1 MTTSEGRVFDRPRTS
16 SASVNSNFRFRPCD
30 RLHADISRGRGISSL
45 DLITCML
52 RISTSTFRSGLSL
65 ALACT
70 VKRSCM
76 NHCAWTPGRF
86 LDHRRENL
94 SYVNGDGTPI
104 TARRLPC
111 REWVLPVLNQVPQ
124 ECRRLYL
131 CQLCAIQC
139 IIKKS
144 APKANANIKRGLKG
158 D

>member
-52 RISTSTFRSGLSL
+52 RISTSTFRSGLSP

-86 LDHRRENL
+86 LDHRRENFEL
-94 SYVNGDGTPI
+94 RKWRRYTHHSSSIAVSRVGTASAEPGPSRVSASISLPI
-104 TARRLPC
+104 VC
-111 REWVLPVLNQVPQ
+111 HPVHHQK
-124 ECRRLYL
+124 ECSESE
-131 CQLCAIQC
+131 C
-139 IIKKS
+139 
-144 APKANANIKRGLKG
+144 
-158 D
+158 